1 MTNGAEKIIERIKE
15 IDRLDKS
22 FFNYFI
28 NNPRTSSIKIYF
40 DDKKRM
46 QININVE

>member
-15 IDRLDKS
+15 IDRLDKN

-28 NNPRTSSIKIYF
+28 NNPCTSSIEIYF
-40 DDKKRM
+40 DDKKKM
-46 QININVE
+46 QIDINVE